1 MGCRRWIRTIALDD
15 VLLRKCYI
23 KHKGYSKLLPLSYT
37 ADSNNCFDLSL
48 TASCQRI
55 FDG

>member
-15 VLLRKCYI
+15 VFLRKCYI

>member
-37 ADSNNCFDLSL
+37 ADSNICFDFNR
-48 TASCQRI
+48 TTRCQRI
-55 FDG
+55 IDQ